1 METSAISGHLQISND
16 LSGATIKMVATGS
29 SLSVPGSVHRL
40 LLHEYGGDD
49 DTTAVIMENTIV
61 GIHVPETHHNVP
73 CSPFRRLGDLGSVV
87 VRQGANQDGASAAHY
102 LAKMGSVFQG
112 KLAELVGTRCAL
124 WSNPDVSFI
133 LKKNIIIIEDCC
145 FVCCFV
151 VCCFVCTA
159 AGTIPE

>member
-61 GIHVPETHHNVP
+61 GIHVPETH
-73 CSPFRRLGDLGSVV
+73 
-87 VRQGANQDGASAAHY
+87 
-102 LAKMGSVFQG
+102 
-112 KLAELVGTRCAL
+112 
-124 WSNPDVSFI
+124 
-133 LKKNIIIIEDCC
+133 
-145 FVCCFV
+145 
-151 VCCFVCTA
+151 
-159 AGTIPE
+159 